1 MQICYEKITAFQSNV
16 KMPLA
21 MEINLSCPNI
31 PGKIPPPYDKQELLS
46 YLTALQQT
54 IAQLKQKNLYQG
66 LPIGIKVPPFTY
78 QTQYDRF
85 IEALLA
91 SCEKEALPISF
102 LVSTN
107 TLGSSLLL
115 QDHNLP
121 QVALQSVSETGIGG
135 MAGVAIHP
143 LSLGNV
149 YTLRQMLDQH
159 ENLKHLQ
166 IIGVG
171 GVNDHKGYQRMKSVG
186 AYAVGIASALGY
198 KGIEVFEEI
207 YCKI

>member
-1 MQICYEKITAFQSNV
+1 MAFLMIPMLTNLLFFTSSHQSSPANQQLTLPDQNSTLNTIGFSPFKLDEYLGFIQIISDQQPADKPLKPFIISVTDPAEEMQICYEKITAFQSNV

-31 PGKIPPPYDKQELLS
+31 PGKIPSPYDKQELLS

-91 SCEKEALPISF
+91 SCEKEALPIH
-102 LVSTN
+102 
-107 TLGSSLLL
+107 LL
-115 QDHNLP
+115 
-121 QVALQSVSETGIGG
+121 S
-135 MAGVAIHP
+135 IH
-143 LSLGNV
+143 
-149 YTLRQMLDQH
+149 
-159 ENLKHLQ
+159 
-166 IIGVG
+166 
-171 GVNDHKGYQRMKSVG
+171 
-186 AYAVGIASALGY
+186 
-198 KGIEVFEEI
+198 
-207 YCKI
+207 